1 LPKRRLHIAL
11 FLFIDSA
18 ATMSQLHASS
28 KSSMLSPYFA
38 KPSSSYEKFVN
49 KKWAERN
56 DIFETK
62 KKFIKRTIQQWKT
75 LDQIQRAE
83 YLTAPVQERPRNNI
97 KSFFKAVPK
106 PKPIETS
113 SSNLS
118 ESNSSKPNNGTQ
130 TTSLLNPQPFTSNS
144 PSVSSQVFT
153 SNSHSALENRE
164 QFLSSKED
172 LLIKEFLIDIGFQG
186 RFEDVCFKDPQ
197 FRQAISKLSYDWKE
211 FTYLREK

>member
-1 LPKRRLHIAL
+1 
-11 FLFIDSA
+11 
-18 ATMSQLHASS
+18 
-28 KSSMLSPYFA
+28 
-38 KPSSSYEKFVN
+38 
-49 KKWAERN
+49 
-56 DIFETK
+56 
-62 KKFIKRTIQQWKT
+62 
-75 LDQIQRAE
+75 
-83 YLTAPVQERPRNNI
+83 LTAPVQERPRNNI